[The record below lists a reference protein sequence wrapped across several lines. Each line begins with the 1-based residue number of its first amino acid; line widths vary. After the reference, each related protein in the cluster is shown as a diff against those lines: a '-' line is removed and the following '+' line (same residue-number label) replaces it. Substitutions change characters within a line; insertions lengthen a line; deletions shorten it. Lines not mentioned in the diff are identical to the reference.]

1 MYHPTSRALAVLE
14 LLQAHRR
21 ISGSE
26 LSRRLAIHPRTLRR
40 YIAILEEIGI
50 PITTER
56 GRHGAYMLVPGFKL
70 PPMMFSDDEALALSV
85 GLLAAQRLGMTH
97 ASAVAASAQAKLER
111 VMPERLQQQ
120 VRALTE
126 TISLES
132 GSPVPDINNALL
144 MTLSKAAQ
152 ERRQIRLSYR
162 SPHDEHTERD
172 VDPFGLGH
180 RHGYWYLV
188 GRCHLRQDLRSFRL
202 DRITAAQPLAM
213 GFERAGHFDT
223 LAHLAD
229 SLATQPRTYLAEVQ
243 LFTDLPQAMNHLGN
257 AIGVFEP
264 MDGSVL
270 MHSHVD
276 DLNWL
281 ARELARLPFGFRV
294 NSPELLRRA
303 LQKLASRL
311 AMA

>member
-26 LSRRLAIHPRTLRR
+26 LARRLAIHPRTLRR
-40 YIAILEEIGI
+40 YITILEEIGI
-50 PITTER
+50 PITAER

-97 ASAVAASAQAKLER
+97 AGAVAASAQAKLER

-126 TISLES
+126 TVSLES
-132 GSPVPDINNALL
+132 GRPAPNVNGALL
-144 MTLSKAAQ
+144 MQLSKAAQ
-152 ERRQIRLSYR
+152 ERQQIRLSYR
-162 SPHDEHTERD
+162 SPQDEHTERA
-172 VDPFGLGH
+172 VDPFGLGY
-180 RHGYWYLV
+180 RNSYWYLV

-202 DRITAAQPLAM
+202 DRITAAQPLGT
-213 GFERAGHFDT
+213 GFERPAHFDT

-229 SLATQPRTYLAEVQ
+229 SLATQPRTYLAEVE
-243 LFTDLPQAMNHLGN
+243 LFTDLPHAMNNLGN

-264 MDGSVL
+264 IERGVL
-270 MHSHVD
+270 MRSQVD
-276 DLNWL
+276 DLDWL

-294 NSPELLRRA
+294 NSPALLRHA
-303 LQKLASRL
+303 LQNLANRL

>member
-26 LSRRLAIHPRTLRR
+26 LARRLAIHPRTLRR

-56 GRHGAYMLVPGFKL
+56 GRHGAYMLMPGFKL

-85 GLLAAQRLGMTH
+85 GLLAAQRLGMSH
-97 ASAVAASAQAKLER
+97 AGAVAASAQAKLER

-120 VRALTE
+120 VRALGE
-126 TISLES
+126 TVRLES
-132 GSPVPDINNALL
+132 TSPVPDVDGELL
-144 MTLSKAAQ
+144 MKLSRAAQ
-152 ERRQIRLSYR
+152 ARYRVRLHYR
-162 SPHDEHTERD
+162 SPQNEESVRD

-180 RHGYWYLV
+180 RSGCWYLV
-188 GRCHLRQDLRSFRL
+188 GRCHLRQELRSFRL
-202 DRITAAQPLAM
+202 DRIGAAQPLGI
-213 GFERAGHFDT
+213 GFARPEHFDT

-229 SLATQPRTYLAEVQ
+229 SLATLPRTYLAEVE
-243 LFTDLPQAMNHLGN
+243 LFTDLPQAMRSLGN

-264 MDGSVL
+264 IEGAVL
-270 MHSHVD
+270 MRSQVD
-276 DLNWL
+276 DLDWL
-281 ARELARLPFGFRV
+281 ARELARLPFRFRV
-294 NSPELLRRA
+294 RGPTLLRKALRA
-303 LQKLASRL
+303 LAERL
-311 AMA
+311 AAA

>member
-26 LSRRLAIHPRTLRR
+26 LARRLAIHPRTLRR

-97 ASAVAASAQAKLER
+97 ASAVATSAQAKLER

-132 GSPVPDINNALL
+132 GSPVPNINSALL
-144 MTLSKAAQ
+144 MTLSKAVQ
-152 ERRQIRLSYR
+152 ERRQIRLHYC

-202 DRITAAQPLAM
+202 DRITAAHPLAIS
-213 GFERAGHFDT
+213 FERAGHFDT

-229 SLATQPRTYLAEVQ
+229 SLATQPRAHLAEVE
-243 LFTDLPQAMNHLGN
+243 LFTDLPQAMNNLGN

-264 MDGSVL
+264 MDGRVL
-270 MHSHVD
+270 MRSQVD
-276 DLNWL
+276 DLDWL

-294 NSPELLRRA
+294 NSPDLLRLA
-303 LQKLASRL
+303 LQKLAGRL
-311 AMA
+311 VMA

>member
-21 ISGSE
+21 INGTE
-26 LSRRLAIHPRTLRR
+26 LARRLDIHPRTLRR
-40 YIAILEEIGI
+40 YIAILEDIGI

-70 PPMMFSDDEALALSV
+70 PPMMFSDDEALALSI
-85 GLLAAQRLGMTH
+85 GLLAAQRLGMTQ
-97 ASAVAASAQAKLER
+97 ASTAAASAQAKLER
-111 VMPERLQQQ
+111 VMPERLQQH

-126 TISLES
+126 TVSLEHGRPAPAVNS
-132 GSPVPDINNALL
+132 SLL

-152 ERRQIRLSYR
+152 ERRQVRLAYR
-162 SPHDEHTERD
+162 SPQDEHTERP

-188 GRCHLRQDLRSFRL
+188 GRCHLRQELRSFRL
-202 DRITAAQPLAM
+202 DRITAAHPLEVP
-213 GFERAGHFDT
+213 FERPGNFDT
-223 LAHLAD
+223 LTHLAD
-229 SLATQPRTYLAEVQ
+229 SLATQPRTHVAEVE
-243 LFTDLPQAMNHLGN
+243 LFTDLPQALNHLGN

-264 MDGSVL
+264 MERGVL
-270 MHSHVD
+270 MRSQVD
-276 DLNWL
+276 DLDWL

-294 NSPELLRRA
+294 MSPVLLRQA
-303 LQKLASRL
+303 LQDLAGRL
-311 AMA
+311 ALA

>member
-26 LSRRLAIHPRTLRR
+26 LARRLAIHPRTLRR

-97 ASAVAASAQAKLER
+97 AGAVAASAQAKLER

-126 TISLES
+126 TVSLE
-132 GSPVPDINNALL
+132 GGRPAPDVNSTLL
-144 MTLSKAAQ
+144 MQLSKAAQ
-152 ERRQIRLSYR
+152 ERQQVRLSYR
-162 SPHDEHTERD
+162 SPQDEHTERD
-172 VDPFGLGH
+172 VDPFGIGH

-188 GRCHLRQDLRSFRL
+188 GRCHLRQELRSFRL
-202 DRITAAQPLAM
+202 DRITAVSQLPN
-213 GFERAGHFDT
+213 GFERPAHFDT

-229 SLATQPRTYLAEVQ
+229 SLATQPRTYLAEVE
-243 LFTDLPQAMNHLGN
+243 LFTDLPHAMNNLGN

-264 MDGSVL
+264 IERGVL
-270 MHSHVD
+270 MRSQVD
-276 DLNWL
+276 DLDWL

-294 NSPELLRRA
+294 NSPVLLRDA
-303 LQKLASRL
+303 LQKLAGRL

>member
-26 LSRRLAIHPRTLRR
+26 LARRLDIHPRTLRR

-85 GLLAAQRLGMTH
+85 GLLAAQQLGMTQAG
-97 ASAVAASAQAKLER
+97 ASAASAQAKLER
-111 VMPERLQQQ
+111 VMPERLQRH

-132 GSPVPDINNALL
+132 GRSVPDVNGALL
-144 MTLSKAAQ
+144 LKLSTATQ
-152 ERRQIRLSYR
+152 ERQRIRLGYR
-162 SPHDEHTERD
+162 SPQDEHTERD

-180 RHGYWYLV
+180 RNGYWYLV
-188 GRCHLRQDLRSFRL
+188 GRCHFRQDMRSFRL
-202 DRITAAQPLAM
+202 DRITDAQPLAIS
-213 GFERAGHFDT
+213 FERPEHFDT

-229 SLATQPRTYLAEVQ
+229 SLATQPRTYLAEVE
-243 LFTDLPQAMNHLGN
+243 LYTDLRHALNNLGN

-264 MDGSVL
+264 IDGGVL
-270 MHSHVD
+270 MRSQVD
-276 DLNWL
+276 DLDWL
-281 ARELARLPFGFRV
+281 ARELARLPFAFRI
-294 NSPELLRRA
+294 NGPGLLRDA
-303 LQKLASRL
+303 LQALAGRL
-311 AMA
+311 NAA